1 MRPPEELLYDSEASL
16 RLVDNAINELSVVG
30 AELDRDARGLLEHVT
45 AQPGGFNDLSRM
57 LLTAYVQT
65 MDILTKL
72 SESRGVLEQ
81 AAIERLQHMD
91 GKLHEVSSATEVA
104 TTDIL
109 DGLGRAVE
117 LVDKMCGAQSG
128 EPNEQLAASLRE
140 ELYGAMV
147 HLQFQDITTQQL
159 NHLSH
164 LMLDMRERLTQVVAI
179 FAPYAAALTAP
190 GGARVAPDAT
200 LVDAAT
206 VGAFDP
212 NATVAPSA
220 DRQAVADEI
229 FARDRKS
236 A

>member
-16 RLVDNAINELSVVG
+16 RLVDNAINELSVAG
-30 AELDRDARGLLEHVT
+30 ADSQGDARGLLEHVSS
-45 AQPGGFNDLSRM
+45 QPGGFNELSRM

-65 MDILTKL
+65 VGILTKL

-91 GKLHEVSSATEVA
+91 GKLHEVSCATEVA

-109 DGLGRAVE
+109 DGLGRAVD
-117 LVDKMCGAQSG
+117 LVEKMAGAEPTG
-128 EPNEQLAASLRE
+128 PNEQLAASLRE

-179 FAPYAAALTAP
+179 FAPYAAALTATN
-190 GGARVAPDAT
+190 GSSIAPDAT
-200 LVDAAT
+200 LVDAAA

-212 NATVAPSA
+212 HATVAPSA
-220 DRQAVADEI
+220 DRQAIADEI